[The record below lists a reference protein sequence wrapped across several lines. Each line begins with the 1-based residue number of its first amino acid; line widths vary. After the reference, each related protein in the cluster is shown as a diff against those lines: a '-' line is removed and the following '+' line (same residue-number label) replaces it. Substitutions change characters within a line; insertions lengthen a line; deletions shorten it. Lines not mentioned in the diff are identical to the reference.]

1 MPNGNPRTS
10 HVFAR
15 HVAPFAPLALALAM
29 NTAPTK
35 PTPSTSSR
43 TLPSSHRA
51 SRSGGGGGGSF
62 VLPASCSLPFNGTEN
77 PDIDTRCPIN
87 GGGSS
92 AAKQAQSRAKNN
104 LCAATGQPLRMT
116 YQDFIAKQK
125 KADSLNV
132 TNLVDRSPLTGLG
145 EGTYVEYVAFIQDA
159 HYSDVSSGEAV
170 NCNIPGDSTN
180 DIHIVLVQ
188 DPNDDPCSSTTAEMI
203 PHFRPAAWTDTN
215 VDSVKDHPVRVR
227 GPLFYDDAHKPCS
240 GTSRPSPNRASV
252 WEIHPVYSLDVCR
265 QSDLAQCQNSTDSAD
280 WVSLEDWLKQT
291 Q

>member
-1 MPNGNPRTS
+1 MPNANPRSS
-10 HVFAR
+10 HIFAR

-35 PTPSTSSR
+35 PTPSTSS
-43 TLPSSHRA
+43 LPSSHRA

-104 LCAATGQPLRMT
+104 LCAGIGQPLRIT

-132 TNLVDRSPLTGLG
+132 TNLLDRSPLTALG
-145 EGTYVEYVAFIQDA
+145 EGAYVEYVAFIQDA

-188 DPNDDPCSSTTAEMI
+188 DPNDDPCTSTTAEMI

-215 VDSVKDHPVRVR
+215 VDSVKDRPVRVR

-240 GTSRPSPNRASV
+240 GTSRPSPNRVSV

-265 QSDLAQCQNSTDSAD
+265 QSDLAQCENSTDSAD
-280 WVSLEDWLKQT
+280 WISLEDWLKQT